1 MGPTLDQDLRL
12 LGYSA
17 SSLAADAAYARS
29 MADHAAKVAKM
40 EKDEAAKEEE
50 EEEGDEDDDDDDG
63 EGEGEGEEEGEE
75 GAFLVD
81 DERPTREERMAKRAA
96 AQAAGSSTQP
106 KGAVMKRSTR
116 GNKKGAVAK
125 QSKK

>member
-1 MGPTLDQDLRL
+1 MGPTTDKDLRL

-17 SSLAADAAYARS
+17 SSLAADAAYARG
-29 MADHAAKVAKM
+29 MAEHAAKVAKM
-40 EKDEAAKEEE
+40 EKDEAEKEEE
-50 EEEGDEDDDDDDG
+50 EEEDDEDDEDDDDDDG
-63 EGEGEGEEEGEE
+63 EGEGE

-106 KGAVMKRSTR
+106 KGAVEKRSTR

>member
-1 MGPTLDQDLRL
+1 MGPTINQDLRL

-81 DERPTREERMAKRAA
+81 ERPTREERMAKRAA